1 MERSITSLLDD
12 PYPRNKKIRK
22 YLHKHHSEVNYVT
35 FYSSPHFLRRQFY
48 WPTPIKSGNPI
59 TNYLL
64 VSLHPDLPLTEG
76 WRSAV
81 SLGGKV
87 AQGPISHYCTSL
99 FNEKEPIPP
108 QCMDN
113 NKLGSAVETVFPASP
128 KYLLVKVLGQGKII
142 QILCGGDFLPA
153 TFASKGIFLA
163 LVGRNCNVYSEGALL
178 IQAEN
183 GEVELGYRILLD
195 EPPRLIN
202 QTIPMPG
209 SIQTRLAVNMTT
221 SDILLTVWLSVV
233 TIVVAVY
240 TLCVRKRSSH
250 EIHALFTGMKH
261 HPGTPREEQE
271 NGPRPAPPPLPPLRN
286 YPDYTSLS
294 YPYIRKAKEAATL
307 PT

>member
-1 MERSITSLLDD
+1 M
-12 PYPRNKKIRK
+12 
-22 YLHKHHSEVNYVT
+22 
-35 FYSSPHFLRRQFY
+35 
-48 WPTPIKSGNPI
+48 
-59 TNYLL
+59 
-64 VSLHPDLPLTEG
+64 
-76 WRSAV
+76 
-81 SLGGKV
+81 

-108 QCMDN
+108 QCIDN

-178 IQAEN
+178 IQAEH

-221 SDILLTVWLSVV
+221 SDILLTVWLSVI

-294 YPYIRKAKEAATL
+294 YPYIRKAKEAASL